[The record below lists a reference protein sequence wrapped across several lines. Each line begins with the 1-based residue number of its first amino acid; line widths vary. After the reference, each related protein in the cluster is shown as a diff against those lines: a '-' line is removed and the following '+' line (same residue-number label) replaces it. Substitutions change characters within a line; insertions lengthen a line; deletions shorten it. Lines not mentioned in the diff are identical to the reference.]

1 MYSLFRATAHDTRP
15 FLLLSGEYASL
26 VTARLNS
33 VSHVTNT
40 AKYHADLG
48 YMTA

>member
-26 VTARLNS
+26 VTARQNS
-33 VSHVTNT
+33 VTSQTLQSIT
-40 AKYHADLG
+40 QTLD
-48 YMTA
+48 T